1 MLVIQYVVMSA
12 GIGRQPE
19 GVPVEEISHGLFPIP
34 YRRSIILFCIATF
47 FYWLGLYLFVPIFP
61 VYAQSMGASLSMVGV
76 VVASYAFPQLL
87 LRIPMGIYYDSMKR
101 RKPMVAM
108 AMVAVSAGALSLGL
122 APNITFLCV
131 ARSITGIGGA
141 IWVAFTIY
149 MVSYYPRQSGARAI
163 GLINFVNGVAL
174 VTATFTGGVIAEY
187 WSPRHTFFIA
197 ALLGMVGLV
206 ILLIGREPAAKSVSN
221 ISFASFR
228 KVVSSRLLLVVSFM
242 AVLLQFAMFAGIF
255 GFIPVYAARIGAS
268 SADLGNI
275 TTVALAAAAVAALLV
290 IPVAERIGY
299 TVTIVI
305 GSILIAGALVAVPF
319 IHAIPVLMAFQVL
332 NGFGRGILQTVL
344 MALSIRSVAPQQRA
358 TAMGFYQAIYA
369 VGMISGPMVSGV
381 LADNMGLSAVFYLSA
396 SLLLVIGGMAF
407 LPVIRKT

>member
-1 MLVIQYVVMSA
+1 MAMST
-12 GIGRQPE
+12 GIGRQSP
-19 GVPVEEISHGLFPIP
+19 GVPAEEVSQGLLPVP

-87 LRIPMGIYYDSMKR
+87 LRIPMGIYYDSMKK

-108 AMVAVSAGALSLGL
+108 AMVAVSAGALGLGL
-122 APNITFLCV
+122 APNVTFLLIG
-131 ARSITGIGGA
+131 RIITGIGGA
-141 IWVAFTIY
+141 TWVAFTVY
-149 MVSYYPRQSGARAI
+149 MASYYPRQSGARAI
-163 GLINFVNGVAL
+163 GLINSVNCIAL
-174 VTATFTGGVIAEY
+174 VVATFSGGIIAEY

-206 ILLIGREPAAKSVSN
+206 ILLIGRESAAQSASN
-221 ISFASFR
+221 ISFASFK

-242 AVLLQFAMFAGIF
+242 GVLLQFAMFAGIF
-255 GFIPVYAARIGAS
+255 GFVPIYAVRIGAS
-268 SADLGNI
+268 SADLGMI
-275 TTVALAAAAVAALLV
+275 TTVALAAAAVAAILS

-299 TVTIVI
+299 PVTIMI
-305 GSILIAGALVAVPF
+305 GSILIAVALVSIPI
-319 IHAIPVLMAFQVL
+319 IHTIPMLIAIQVL

-344 MALSIRSVAPQQRA
+344 MALSIQGTAPQQRA
-358 TAMGFYQAIYA
+358 TAMGFYQAVYA

-407 LPVIRKT
+407 LPVLRKS

>member
-1 MLVIQYVVMSA
+1 
-12 GIGRQPE
+12 
-19 GVPVEEISHGLFPIP
+19 
-34 YRRSIILFCIATF
+34 
-47 FYWLGLYLFVPIFP
+47 
-61 VYAQSMGASLSMVGV
+61 MVGV

-87 LRIPMGIYYDSMKR
+87 LRIPMGIYYDSMKK

-108 AMVAVSAGALSLGL
+108 AMVAVSAGALGLGL
-122 APNITFLCV
+122 APSVTFLCV
-131 ARSITGIGGA
+131 ARIITGIGGA
-141 IWVAFTIY
+141 IWVAFTVY
-149 MVSYYPRQSGARAI
+149 MTSYYPRQSGARAI
-163 GLINFVNGVAL
+163 GLINFVNGIAL
-174 VTATFTGGVIAEY
+174 VTATFSGGIIAEY
-187 WSPRHTFFIA
+187 WSPRHTFFVA

-206 ILLIGREPAAKSVSN
+206 ILLFGREPAVQSASK

-255 GFIPVYAARIGAS
+255 GFIPVYAASIGAS

-299 TVTIVI
+299 TITIVI
-305 GSILIAGALVAVPF
+305 GSIFIAIALVAVPF
-319 IHAIPVLMAFQVL
+319 IHSISVLVAFQVL

-407 LPVIRKT
+407 LPVLRKT